1 MLLAAAPMVEEAES
15 TVDAEGGR
23 ALGRILA
30 VAASLVVE
38 QVPLL

>member
-1 MLLAAAPMVEEAES
+1 MLLAAAPMVEADS

-30 VAASLVVE
+30 AAASLVVE

>member
-1 MLLAAAPMVEEAES
+1 MVEEADS
-15 TVDAEGGR
+15 TADVEGGR